1 MIEGD
6 MGWLSCRARRKL
18 SFLNYWNRLVNCD
31 TKRLLFNIFQWDL
44 RFSEKP
50 DTWSYEVSHIF
61 QELGDEAIFNAQL
74 LYDLEKSYND
84 MFILEQEHWNCS
96 PFGFDK
102 LLYYNLYKGD
112 LAVEDYVTANFSKQ
126 QRSIMAQ
133 FRAGVLPLEIEVGR
147 YQNVPLGE
155 RTCKIC
161 LSGVV
166 EDEVHFPCVYTHY
179 NQERSHLFTI
189 VEELFPEFQSLD
201 IFEKFVF
208 LMCHAQCYIIRYLYE
223 VNQRRLQYIY
233 CKGN

>member
-6 MGWLSCRARRKL
+6 IGWLSCQAWRKL
-18 SFLNYWNRLVNCD
+18 PFLNYWNRLVNCD

-50 DTWSYEVSHIF
+50 DTWSYEVRHIF

-74 LYDLEKSYND
+74 LCDLEKSYND

-96 PFGFDK
+96 RFGFEK

-112 LAVEDYVTANFSKQ
+112 FAVEDYVTANFSKQ
-126 QRSIMAQ
+126 QRFIIAQ
-133 FRAGVLPLEIEVGR
+133 FGAGVLPLEIEVGR

-161 LSGVV
+161 LSGEV
-166 EDEVHFPCVYTHY
+166 EDEVHFLCVCTHY

-189 VEELFPEFQSLD
+189 VEKLFPEFQSLD

-208 LMCHAQCYIIRYLYE
+208 LMSHTQCYIIRYLYE